1 MMAGCKVVPMRE
13 LSKNI
18 DPDVVIEISKLLDDS
33 ALFAPVRVHDLAARV
48 GQRVKTT
55 AGPFDRT
62 DRGDRLGTSTDPGL

>member
-1 MMAGCKVVPMRE
+1 MRE

-18 DPDVVIEISKLLDDS
+18 DPDVVIEISNLLDDS

-55 AGPFDRT
+55 AGPFDRRT